1 MDKFDR
7 EILSILVENGKIQLS
22 ELSKMTDL
30 SVSSCQRRIKNLE
43 ETGIISKYQ
52 AVVNEKAVGKGFQ
65 ALVFISL
72 AQATN
77 EKIGEFERAL
87 VNIPAI
93 TSAHR
98 ILGEQDYVLR
108 VATTDLSDYQQVY
121 DTQLSPLPYI
131 RKIETTILMKEIV
144 PFRLCLDQ

>member
-52 AVVNEKAVGKGFQ
+52 AVVNEKAV
-65 ALVFISL
+65 
-72 AQATN
+72 
-77 EKIGEFERAL
+77 
-87 VNIPAI
+87 
-93 TSAHR
+93 
-98 ILGEQDYVLR
+98 
-108 VATTDLSDYQQVY
+108 
-121 DTQLSPLPYI
+121 
-131 RKIETTILMKEIV
+131 
-144 PFRLCLDQ
+144 